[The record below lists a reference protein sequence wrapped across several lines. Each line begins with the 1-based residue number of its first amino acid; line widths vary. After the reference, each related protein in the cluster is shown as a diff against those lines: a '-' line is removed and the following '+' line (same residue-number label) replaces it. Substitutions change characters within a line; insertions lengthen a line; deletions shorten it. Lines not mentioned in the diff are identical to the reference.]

1 MNGTLYILK
10 LMIPFGVVI
19 STAVYLIWG
28 WGPYFQIQ
36 SFIFL
41 GCLVGALVAEGVQAL
56 AGKWKSSLMGVGF
69 LVGAASRI
77 IFPIIFLFFSLK
89 FYHYPVDKNLQY
101 VIIISYFAYYPLML
115 SACTSAAIARAK
127 ALQLV
132 RDSQE
137 ESSPQSPRPEK
148 LPADE
153 VSESTAKAFDEEK
166 R

>member
-115 SACTSAAIARAK
+115 FACTSAAIARTN
-127 ALQLV
+127 ALPPPV
-132 RDSQE
+132 TNSQE
-137 ESSPQSPRPEK
+137 EGHRSENEPEG
-148 LPADE
+148 E
-153 VSESTAKAFDEEK
+153 VSGSPEKAFDDEK